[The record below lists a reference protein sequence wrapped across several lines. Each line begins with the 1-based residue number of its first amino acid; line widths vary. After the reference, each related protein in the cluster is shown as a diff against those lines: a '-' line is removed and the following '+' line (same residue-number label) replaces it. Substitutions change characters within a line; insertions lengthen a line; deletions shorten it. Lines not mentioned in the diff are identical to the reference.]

1 LIRATLLSHFL
12 LLFLL
17 IRKLGRE
24 HELTKLKLLLPL
36 QEECSASACGLD
48 TGVIGLAE
56 RVNPITQHSICATE
70 LIAIQTPFGSY
81 TPSFRAQ
88 FFSSTPLAKK
98 GIQDLSFQKSPLR

>member
-1 LIRATLLSHFL
+1 LLSHFL

-24 HELTKLKLLLPL
+24 HELTNLKLLLPL

-48 TGVIGLAE
+48 KGVIGLAE
-56 RVNPITQHSICATE
+56 RLNPITQHSICATE

-88 FFSSTPLAKK
+88 FFFFNTTCQEANPRSEFPKIAAPLT
-98 GIQDLSFQKSPLR
+98 R